1 MSFSSLV
8 NYIIRSPNHSGKRAH
23 QIDTIT
29 IHCMA
34 GNLSVESCGNW
45 FAQKSAQSSSN
56 YGIDSKGRIGG
67 YVDEENRSWCTSSKA
82 NDNRAITIEVA
93 NTTGAPNW
101 EIADAAWKALLDLC
115 VDICRRNGIEKLL
128 WVNDKS
134 LIEKIELQNMTVH
147 RWFQN
152 KSCPGDWIFNHLGE
166 LATIVNNRLKEA
178 RDLNKAETVEI
189 VNEQLQKE
197 NPLYADI
204 KDVPT
209 YWQPIIQRFLDM
221 DVLNGGTPR
230 DVNATDVNLHQD
242 TVKAIV
248 LLERYI
254 EKRIAEGIAEAL
266 KTVQTPATIAAKK
279 LEAKKS

>member
-1 MSFSSLV
+1 MSFSTLV
-8 NYIIRSPNHSGKRAH
+8 NYIMRSPNNSGRRTH
-23 QIDTIT
+23 VIDTIT

-34 GNLSVESCGNW
+34 GNLSIETCGNL
-45 FAQKSAQSSSN
+45 FARTSAQASSN

-82 NDNRAITIEVA
+82 NDQRAVTIEVA

-101 EIADAAWKALLDLC
+101 EISDAAWKALLDLC
-115 VDICRRNGIEKLL
+115 ADICIRNDIKRLR
-128 WVNDKS
+128 WVDDKS
-134 LIEKIELQNMTVH
+134 LIGQVDKQNMTAH
-147 RWFQN
+147 RWFAN
-152 KSCPGDWIFNHLGE
+152 KACPGNWLYEHFGA
-166 LATIVNNRLKEA
+166 LAQIVNNRLEEA
-178 RDLNKAETVEI
+178 RDLTKEETVVLI
-189 VNEQLQKE
+189 NEAMAKE

-209 YWQPIIQRFLDM
+209 YWQPILQKFLDM

-230 DVNATDVNLHQD
+230 EQNATDVNLHQD

-254 EKRIAEGIAEAL
+254 DQRIAEGVAAAL
-266 KTVQTPATIAAKK
+266 KTQQVTAPVAKRI
-279 LEAKKS
+279 EVKKE

>member
-1 MSFSSLV
+1 MSFSPLV
-8 NYIIRSPNHSGKRAH
+8 NYIIRSPNNSGKRAH

-29 IHCMA
+29 IHSMA
-34 GNLSVESCGNW
+34 GNLSIESCGNW
-45 FAQKSAQSSSN
+45 FAQSSAQASSN

-101 EIADAAWKALLDLC
+101 EISNEAWKALLDLC
-115 VDICRRNGIEKLL
+115 TDICQRNGIERLL
-128 WVNDKS
+128 WVDDKS
-134 LIEKIELQNMTVH
+134 LIGQVELQNMTMH
-147 RWFQN
+147 RWFAN
-152 KSCPGDWIFNHLGE
+152 KACPGDWIYKHLGE

-178 RDLNKAETVEI
+178 RDLNKAETITI

-209 YWQPIIQRFLDM
+209 YWQPIVQKFLDM
-221 DVLNGGTPR
+221 EVLNGGTPR

-242 TVKAIV
+242 TIKAIV

-254 EKRIAEGIAEAL
+254 DKRIAEGVAEAL
-266 KTVQTPATIAAKK
+266 KTVQTPATIAARKMEVKK
-279 LEAKKS
+279 Q